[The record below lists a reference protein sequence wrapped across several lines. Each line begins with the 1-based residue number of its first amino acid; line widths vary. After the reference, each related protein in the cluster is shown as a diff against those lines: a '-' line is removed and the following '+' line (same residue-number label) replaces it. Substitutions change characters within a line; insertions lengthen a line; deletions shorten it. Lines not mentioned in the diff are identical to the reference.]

1 MSDLWICREQTAV
14 KPFLLEV
21 PGIEIRTIEELCFY
35 FYRSRDGLEDEVIG
49 ESLFEWLS
57 EELKL
62 PRLAAALIQEKQ
74 QGKSTLWCAWFLLK
88 EIGMYSE
95 EELEDFRTFCYI
107 WESKGEFDRQK
118 MKADKLL
125 LNKKYLRSIKAY
137 QRLLDAGYP
146 EAEEPVLLGGIW
158 HNLGVAH
165 ARLFLFLEAAEYF
178 EKAYR
183 LNGNKE
189 SEKARETA
197 LAMAKQE
204 EQICLEPPQKD
215 WEGGLFRLR
224 EEYKKKVM

>member
-1 MSDLWICREQTAV
+1 MSDLWICREQTAS

-21 PGIEIRTIEELCFY
+21 PGIEIWTIEELCFY
-35 FYRSRDGLEDEVIG
+35 FYRSRDGLEDEVMG
-49 ESLFEWLS
+49 EPLFEWLS

-62 PRLAAALIQEKQ
+62 PRLAAALLQEKQ
-74 QGKSTLWCAWFLLK
+74 QGKTTLWCAWFLLK

-95 EELEDFRTFCYI
+95 EELEDFRSFCYI

-137 QRLLDAGYP
+137 QRLLDAKHP
-146 EAEEPVLLGGIW
+146 EGEDPQLQGAIW

-165 ARLFLFLEAAEYF
+165 ARLFLFEEAADYF

-183 LNGNKE
+183 QNGKE
-189 SEKARETA
+189 ESKTAKETA
-197 LAMAKQE
+197 LAMA
-204 EQICLEPPQKD
+204 EQAEQACLEPPDQD
-215 WEGGLFRLR
+215 WEGCLFRMR